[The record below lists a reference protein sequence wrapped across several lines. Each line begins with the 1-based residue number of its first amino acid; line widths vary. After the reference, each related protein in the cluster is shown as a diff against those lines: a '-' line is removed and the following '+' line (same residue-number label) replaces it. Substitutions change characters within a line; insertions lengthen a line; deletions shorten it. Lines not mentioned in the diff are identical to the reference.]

1 MRQRKKDSAGAVR
14 APRERRVRAGEAL
27 ERLRAGEP
35 APQRAI
41 PTPFLPEAAVRAERT
56 PALDALML
64 WLSGSEA
71 EGRTLFLRA
80 RHHEDLPA
88 GVVAQ
93 QTLKRLYEGLVS
105 AGVET
110 VLEASGEFDLCLY
123 LGTNQREENLANF
136 GLGLSL
142 LRPGGLFVCAMPN
155 DLGAA
160 RYEKALKEAG
170 PLEVQFS
177 KYHSRVFG
185 IRRPVDEALVADWR
199 ARGAWRR
206 SEASGLWTR
215 PGLFG
220 WDKVDEG
227 SRLLAES
234 LPGRMPGAGA
244 DLGAGYG
251 YLAHSLLSRDRGV
264 ARLDLFEAER
274 LALDAARRNLEEQGS
289 GVPVGYHWQDVTEG
303 LPTEMYDWIVMNPP
317 FHVGRS
323 RSLGLGTT
331 FVQRAAQALRPQGVL
346 HMVANR
352 NLPYEP
358 ELRKVLGNVETVA
371 DNGGFKVLRAR
382 R

>member
-1 MRQRKKDSAGAVR
+1 MRV
-14 APRERRVRAGEAL
+14 
-27 ERLRAGEP
+27 
-35 APQRAI
+35 
-41 PTPFLPEAAVRAERT
+41 ERT

-64 WLSGSEA
+64 WLPEELGS
-71 EGRTLFLRA
+71 TVFLRA
-80 RHHEDLPA
+80 RWHEDLPA

-93 QTLKRLYEGLVS
+93 QTQKRWHDDL
-105 AGVET
+105 AAHGVRVE
-110 VLEASGEFDLCLY
+110 LEASGSYDTCLY

-142 LRPGGLFVCAMPN
+142 LKPGGLFVCAMPN

-160 RYEKALKEAG
+160 RYEKVLREAG

-185 IRRPVDEALVADWR
+185 IRRGSSDAVFSDWR
-199 ARGAWRR
+199 ARGDWRR
-206 SEASGLWTR
+206 SEATGLWTR
-215 PGLFG
+215 PGIFG

-227 SRLLAES
+227 SRLLADS
-234 LPGRMPGAGA
+234 LPAAMPGAGA

-251 YLAHSLLSRDRGV
+251 YLAHRVLSRVQGV
-264 ARLDLFEAER
+264 TRLDLFEAER
-274 LALDAARRNLEEQGS
+274 LALDAARRNLEELGS
-289 GVPVGYHWQDVTEG
+289 PVPVGYHWQDVEEG
-303 LPTEMYDWIVMNPP
+303 LPSGLYDWIVMNPP

-323 RSLGLGTT
+323 KNLGLGTT
-331 FVQRAAQALRPQGVL
+331 FVKRAAAALRPQGVL

-358 ELRKVLGNVETVA
+358 ELRQVLGNVETVA
-371 DNGGFKVLRAR
+371 QSSGFKVLRAR

>member
-1 MRQRKKDSAGAVR
+1 MSKRRNDDIR
-14 APRERRVRAGEAL
+14 ARSGWPPRGPAVRAGEAL
-27 ERLRAGEP
+27 ERLRSAPVEEP
-35 APQRAI
+35 PAR
-41 PTPFLPEAAVRAERT
+41 VERT

-64 WLSGSEA
+64 WLPEALGS
-71 EGRTLFLRA
+71 TVFLRA
-80 RHHEDLPA
+80 RWHEDLPA

-93 QTLKRLYEGLVS
+93 QTQKRWHDDL
-105 AGVET
+105 AAHGVRVE
-110 VLEASGEFDLCLY
+110 LEASGSYDTCLY

-142 LRPGGLFVCAMPN
+142 LKPGGLFVCAMPN

-160 RYEKALKEAG
+160 RYEKVLREAG

-185 IRRPVDEALVADWR
+185 IRRGSSDAVVSDWR
-199 ARGAWRR
+199 ARGDWRR
-206 SEASGLWTR
+206 SETTGLWTR
-215 PGLFG
+215 PGIFG

-227 SRLLAES
+227 SRLLADS
-234 LPGRMPGAGA
+234 LPAMMPGAGA

-251 YLAHSLLSRDRGV
+251 YLAHRVLAGV
-264 ARLDLFEAER
+264 QGVTRLDLFEAER
-274 LALDAARRNLEEQGS
+274 LALDAARRNLEELGS
-289 GVPVGYHWQDVTEG
+289 PVPVGYHWQDVEEG
-303 LPTEMYDWIVMNPP
+303 LPTGLYDWIVMNPP

-323 RSLGLGTT
+323 KNLGLGTT
-331 FVQRAAQALRPQGVL
+331 FVKRAAAALRPQGVL

-358 ELRKVLGNVETVA
+358 ELRQVLGNVETVA
-371 DNGGFKVLRAR
+371 QSSGFKVLRAR